1 MEAGV
6 MSDTLLFAAPLL
18 EADAGVTIPF
28 WAQGATPI
36 EFSSVAPSGMAI
48 CDLGRGRRIPVA
60 ENLPGGGGV
69 LAKRS
74 DPTKAYQT
82 AMMVRANTRPRITIK
97 DT

>member
-6 MSDTLLFAAPLL
+6 MSDTLLFGTLLL
-18 EADAGVTIPF
+18 EAGVGVAIPF
-28 WAQGATPI
+28 WAHGATPI
-36 EFSSVAPSGMAI
+36 EFSCVAPSGMAT
-48 CDLGRGRRIPVA
+48 CDFGRGRRIPVA

-69 LAKRS
+69 LAKRR

-97 DT
+97 DI